1 MLGPRSEAVALAPAP
16 AAPAPVL
23 AGTRR
28 ERPSEYKD
36 VDKLI
41 NHERIHLI
49 QQIELGVILFYPLYI
64 YYNVTR
70 GYWNNPFEL
79 EAYDNE
85 DNLLYRSN
93 RDMYSWTKYI

>member
-1 MLGPRSEAVALAPAP
+1 MVVVFNLLKRFSINGICIFPFIFIID
-16 AAPAPVL
+16 
-23 AGTRR
+23 GH
-28 ERPSEYKD
+28 KD
-36 VDKLI
+36 TDRLI
-41 NHERIHLI
+41 NHEKIHLI